1 MQQYGEWNGT
11 IGKTLAES
19 QPWFPEPPHPG
30 EDAPNVVIVLL
41 DDLGFAQL
49 GCYGSD
55 IDTPNIDA
63 LAANGLRYTNFH
75 VTPLCSPTRAAL
87 LTGRNH
93 HSVGMRGVSNFNTGF
108 PNMTGHISNHAST
121 LAEVLH
127 DEGYATFAVGKWH
140 LAPMEEC
147 SAAGPMD
154 QWPLQRGFDRYYGF
168 LEGETDQFSPS
179 LTYDNH
185 PIEPPGRAED
195 GYHVSEDLIDRAIG
209 FVHDTKSVRPD
220 RPFFLYVAFGATHAP
235 HQAPAEYLDKY
246 RGRYDEGWDVVRARW
261 FANQLDMGVIPAGT
275 ALAPRNPGVEP
286 WDDLPTNQ
294 QALACRLQEAFAA
307 FLDHTDAQIGRLV
320 DDLEALGEL
329 DNTVIMVLG
338 DNGASQ
344 EGGPFGVLHEMK
356 FFNGI
361 LEAPDEAVAHL
372 DEIGGPHSH
381 TNYPWGWAQVGNTP
395 FKWYK
400 QNTHEGGV
408 HVPLVVHWP
417 TGLAGGSGR
426 VVWAGAWRGGP
437 MPVGFGHSSTMS
449 TISPPRSMTL
459 LMCNRPL
466 CGAGSSRF
474 RSAGPPSPTRSP
486 MLGPPPAKRSST
498 SRWPGIAGSGT
509 TAGKP

>member
-1 MQQYGEWNGT
+1 MKQYGEWQGT

-93 HSVGMRGVSNFNTGF
+93 HSVGMRAVSNFNTGF
-108 PNMTGHISNHAST
+108 PNMTGHISNHAAT

-185 PIEPPGRAED
+185 PIERARPGR
-195 GYHVSEDLIDRAIG
+195 GRVPRQRRLDRSSRSASC
-209 FVHDTKSVRPD
+209 TTPK
-220 RPFFLYVAFGATHAP
+220 
-235 HQAPAEYLDKY
+235 
-246 RGRYDEGWDVVRARW
+246 
-261 FANQLDMGVIPAGT
+261 
-275 ALAPRNPGVEP
+275 
-286 WDDLPTNQ
+286 
-294 QALACRLQEAFAA
+294 AC
-307 FLDHTDAQIGRLV
+307 D
-320 DDLEALGEL
+320 
-329 DNTVIMVLG
+329 
-338 DNGASQ
+338 
-344 EGGPFGVLHEMK
+344 
-356 FFNGI
+356 
-361 LEAPDEAVAHL
+361 
-372 DEIGGPHSH
+372 
-381 TNYPWGWAQVGNTP
+381 
-395 FKWYK
+395 
-400 QNTHEGGV
+400 
-408 HVPLVVHWP
+408 P
-417 TGLAGGSGR
+417 TGLSSCMWRSGR
-426 VVWAGAWRGGP
+426 P
-437 MPVGFGHSSTMS
+437 MPR
-449 TISPPRSMTL
+449 IRR
-459 LMCNRPL
+459 RPNTSRNTAGVTTRAGTS
-466 CGAGSSRF
+466 CGPAGS
-474 RSAGPPSPTRSP
+474 PTN
-486 MLGPPPAKRSST
+486 ST
-498 SRWPGIAGSGT
+498 WE
-509 TAGKP
+509 